1 MKKLLLFSLLLISSA
16 GFCHKFY
23 VAVINMEWNEADQR
37 IDVFVKATAHD
48 FEAIIETAMNKRIDL
63 DTISK
68 NEDLS
73 KWTADYLEKSFQ
85 LSSLDVGAKFN
96 YVGMEVTERLNAFF
110 YFTFTEVLN
119 PKKIKVV
126 SKFLIDRFPKQ
137 QNIIHYKHG
146 DQTKSVTLVASSTEG
161 EIKFE

>member
-1 MKKLLLFSLLLISSA
+1 MKKLLLLLALFLSTGA
-16 GFCHKFY
+16 FCHKFY
-23 VAVINMEWNEADQR
+23 VAVINMEWNETEQQ

-48 FEAIIETAMNKRIDL
+48 FQAIIETSLNKRIDL

-68 NEDLS
+68 NEELTN
-73 KWTADYLEKSFQ
+73 WTSNYLQKNFELTSLEKA
-85 LSSLDVGAKFN
+85 AKFN
-96 YVGMEVTERLNAFF
+96 YVGMEVTERLNAYF

-126 SKFLIDRFPKQ
+126 SKFLFDRFPKQ

-146 DQTKSVTLVASSTEG
+146 DQTKSVTLVASSAEG